1 MIKHNAIDDL
11 LKLLKRNGLAN
22 VDSLPSVVRTKQRS
36 GMNYVYF
43 GLMAS
48 LKKNFN
54 KYPQETKDKTG
65 RMEISMNIDGLP
77 LFRSSNTCLW
87 RSNTCLWPILCAIII
102 QPIQPVAM
110 TCGTFKPNHLEFLLE
125 TIQDLGD
132 ILQHGFQYD
141 DHSGDSELYC
151 LQCTSSGYGD
161 GYEALFRILCQ

>member
-1 MIKHNAIDDL
+1 MYTIQHNATDDL

-22 VDSLPSVVRTKQRS
+22 VDSLPSSAHTLLKTDTVVRTKETP

-77 LFRSSNTCLW
+77 LFRSSNTY
-87 RSNTCLWPILCAIII
+87 LWPIL
-102 QPIQPVAM
+102 
-110 TCGTFKPNHLEFLLE
+110 
-125 TIQDLGD
+125 
-132 ILQHGFQYD
+132 
-141 DHSGDSELYC
+141 
-151 LQCTSSGYGD
+151 
-161 GYEALFRILCQ
+161 